1 MTYAVA
7 CIFGT
12 VAIHLFNLW
21 NFALFVPGI
30 LLVYGVTLGN
40 VFLVVLTLGA
50 SRAASC
56 LACR

>member
-1 MTYAVA
+1 VA